1 MNDSTQ
7 TVATTIRQMLGVPCA
22 PARLGESVLLIIDA
36 QREYLDGRLR
46 LDGIEPSLAAGGALL
61 ARARAAGTP
70 VVHVLHRGGGPLFN
84 PEGIYFQPVAP
95 LIPQAGEVVI
105 EKGMANSFAGT
116 GLQAELEKT
125 GRRKLIVIGY
135 MTHNCI
141 SSTVRAALDL
151 GYQATVVAA
160 ATGTRALPDG
170 RGGVLS
176 GAALQAASLVGLSD
190 TIATIVQDVTDIPD

>member
-7 TVATTIRQMLGVPCA
+7 AAMSIRQMLGAPGVPSGLA
-22 PARLGESVLLIIDA
+22 DSVLLIIDA
-36 QREYLDGRLR
+36 QREYLDGKLR
-46 LDGIEPSLAAGGALL
+46 LDGIEASLAAGGALL

-95 LIPQAGEVVI
+95 LIPGAGEVVV
-105 EKGMANSFAGT
+105 EKTMANAFAGT

-141 SSTVRAALDL
+141 SSTVRAAVDL
-151 GYQATVVAA
+151 GYPATVVAV

-170 RGGVLS
+170 LGGVL
-176 GAALQAASLVGLSD
+176 AAATLQAASLVGLSD